1 MLFFLLACNPDP
13 GETTQTID
21 YRDGTD
27 GGTSSGERGSV
38 KITEVLPESGLVY
51 SEKGALSEVLSKPKI
66 MPLKSV
72 TLERIEEM
80 ERQAA
85 QAAEFS
91 RSVATAQRQEHQAQ
105 SSFPPPR

>member
-1 MLFFLLACNPDP
+1 MSDP
-13 GETTQTID
+13 PA
-21 YRDGTD
+21 
-27 GGTSSGERGSV
+27 V
-38 KITEVLPESGLVY
+38 KSTEVLPRSGLVY

-85 QAAEFS
+85 QAAELS
-91 RSVATAQRQEHQAQ
+91 RSVATAQRPDRVIPAVPV
-105 SSFPPPR
+105 PPGACSPLSRPPSRRRRRNA